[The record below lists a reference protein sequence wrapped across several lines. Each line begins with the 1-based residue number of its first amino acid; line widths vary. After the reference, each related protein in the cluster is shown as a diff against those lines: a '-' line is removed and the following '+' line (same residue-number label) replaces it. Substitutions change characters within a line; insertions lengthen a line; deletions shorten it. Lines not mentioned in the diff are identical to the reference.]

1 MREVFG
7 FPDFRPGQGEILE
20 AVLGGDDVLAVMPTG
35 RGKSLCFQLPAILKG
50 GLTLVVSPLIA
61 LMRDQVAALQSAG
74 VEAASL
80 TSADDAD
87 AREDT
92 WRKLDEGS
100 LRLLYMAPER
110 LAAPGLAQRLGRA
123 GG

>member
-20 AVLGGDDVLAVMPTG
+20 AVLAGDDVLAVMPTG

-92 WRKLDEGS
+92 WRKLDEGRCVFFIWRPS
-100 LRLLYMAPER
+100 AWPRRVWRSVWA
-110 LAAPGLAQRLGRA
+110 GR
-123 GG
+123 G